1 MDKQQ
6 LEQYWKELHY
16 ALEREMVDEP
26 PATRKSLRKACDKLE
41 KHLAR
46 CPNGD
51 TLISEAKGSILFA
64 VL

>member
-6 LEQYWKELHY
+6 LEQYWEALHY
-16 ALEREMVDEP
+16 ALERELVDEP
-26 PATRKSLRKACDKLE
+26 PEAIKALRKACKRLE

-51 TLISEAKGSILFA
+51 ELIAEAKQSILFA
-64 VL
+64 V